1 MAEVTSEGMRFVD
14 NYRGSTLVRAR
25 WAEPPGGELYQEF
38 GCQTPRLG
46 EIQAVTQFSKA
57 KVEKLYVRKV
67 NVHIRIMY
75 RRLGEIF
82 SDFQKSPWKK
92 WRFRL
97 QRPFAPYHTIFERLT
112 DFSTTILC
120 QLFRFVQSFH
130 TSMMRSWDFRR
141 MWSEDVGSRADHS
154 WNEELANKSHSQLE
168 VSEWSLLGGPGGEG
182 TEGVSVV
189 SCQLL
194 ASRRWGV

>member
-57 KVEKLYVRKV
+57 KVEKLYVQKV

-112 DFSTTILC
+112 DFSTTILR
-120 QLFRFVQSFH
+120 QLFRLSSLFI
-130 TSMMRSWDFRR
+130 RR
-141 MWSEDVGSRADHS
+141 WCGVEISGGCEV
-154 WNEELANKSHSQLE
+154 KTLE
-168 VSEWSLLGGPGGEG
+168 VERTTVGMKNWQ
-182 TEGVSVV
+182 TRATVSWRCPSGRCWGDQEERGLREYQWCPA
-189 SCQLL
+189 SC
-194 ASRRWGV
+194 